1 MERSKL
7 KLTVIF
13 LLVVLNLFLLGSVV
27 LQHHQTQAYEATTR
41 QQILLYLENHNVSV
55 AEEVVP
61 WETALSTQAEDL
73 TGQLLPQQALP
84 EEGLPADCEIQPA
97 RAAATLLMYVVQGLP
112 ALGGETGTIQSIEE
126 GYRYSGEGDRA
137 VLTPMWALTTD
148 QGTFLLDCASGALT
162 PME

>member
-84 EEGLPADCEIQPA
+84 EEGPPADCEIQPA
-97 RAAATLLMYVVQGLP
+97 GGGHP
-112 ALGGETGTIQSIEE
+112 ADVRCPGPAGPGG
-126 GYRYSGEGDRA
+126 GDGHHP
-137 VLTPMWALTTD
+137 VH
-148 QGTFLLDCASGALT
+148 
-162 PME
+162 

>member
-55 AEEVVP
+55 AEAVVP

-73 TGQLLPQQALP
+73 TGQLL
-84 EEGLPADCEIQPA
+84 IQPA

-112 ALGGETGTIQSIEE
+112 ALGVETVTIQSIEE

>member
-55 AEEVVP
+55 AEAVVP
-61 WETALSTQAEDL
+61 WETALSTQAGGPDW
-73 TGQLLPQQALP
+73 AA
-84 EEGLPADCEIQPA
+84 PAPA
-97 RAAATLLMYVVQGLP
+97 GPPGGGAACRL
-112 ALGGETGTIQSIEE
+112 
-126 GYRYSGEGDRA
+126 
-137 VLTPMWALTTD
+137 
-148 QGTFLLDCASGALT
+148 
-162 PME
+162 

>member
-84 EEGLPADCEIQPA
+84 EEGLPTDCEIQPA
-97 RAAATLLMYVVQGLP
+97 RATATLLMYVVQGLP
-112 ALGGETGTIQSIEE
+112 ALG
-126 GYRYSGEGDRA
+126 
-137 VLTPMWALTTD
+137 V
-148 QGTFLLDCASGALT
+148 
-162 PME
+162 

>member
-73 TGQLLPQQALP
+73 TGQLLPQQ

-112 ALGGETGTIQSIEE
+112 ALGVETVTIQSIEE

>member
-27 LQHHQTQAYEATTR
+27 QHHQTQAYEATTR

-55 AEEVVP
+55 AEAVVP

-84 EEGLPADCEIQPA
+84 EKGLPADCEIQPA

-112 ALGGETGTIQSIEE
+112 ALGVETVTIQSIEE

>member
-73 TGQLLPQQALP
+73 
-84 EEGLPADCEIQPA
+84 PANCEIQPA

-112 ALGGETGTIQSIEE
+112 ALGVETVTIQSIEE

>member
-61 WETALSTQAEDL
+61 WETAPLHPGGGPDWA
-73 TGQLLPQQALP
+73 A
-84 EEGLPADCEIQPA
+84 PAPA
-97 RAAATLLMYVVQGLP
+97 GPPGGGAACRL
-112 ALGGETGTIQSIEE
+112 
-126 GYRYSGEGDRA
+126 
-137 VLTPMWALTTD
+137 
-148 QGTFLLDCASGALT
+148 
-162 PME
+162 

>member
-1 MERSKL
+1 M
-7 KLTVIF
+7 
-13 LLVVLNLFLLGSVV
+13 
-27 LQHHQTQAYEATTR
+27 
-41 QQILLYLENHNVSV
+41 
-55 AEEVVP
+55 
-61 WETALSTQAEDL
+61 

-112 ALGGETGTIQSIEE
+112 ALGVETVTIQSIEE

>member
-97 RAAATLLMYVVQGLP
+97 GGHP
-112 ALGGETGTIQSIEE
+112 ADVRCPGPAGPGG
-126 GYRYSGEGDRA
+126 GDGHHP
-137 VLTPMWALTTD
+137 VH
-148 QGTFLLDCASGALT
+148 
-162 PME
+162 

>member
-61 WETALSTQAEDL
+61 WETALSTQA
-73 TGQLLPQQALP
+73 GCLPTVRSSRP
-84 EEGLPADCEIQPA
+84 GRQP
-97 RAAATLLMYVVQGLP
+97 P
-112 ALGGETGTIQSIEE
+112 
-126 GYRYSGEGDRA
+126 
-137 VLTPMWALTTD
+137 
-148 QGTFLLDCASGALT
+148 C
-162 PME
+162 

>member
-112 ALGGETGTIQSIEE
+112 ALGGGRRSPSSPLRRGTGTA
-126 GYRYSGEGDRA
+126 GRA
-137 VLTPMWALTTD
+137 TGRCSPPCGPSPPTRGPSCWTAP
-148 QGTFLLDCASGALT
+148 A
-162 PME
+162 ER

>member
-55 AEEVVP
+55 AEAVVP
-61 WETALSTQAEDL
+61 LETALSTQSEDL

-84 EEGLPADCEIQPA
+84 EKGLPADCEIQPA

-112 ALGGETGTIQSIEE
+112 ALGVETVTIQSIEE

>member
-84 EEGLPADCEIQPA
+84 EEGLPADCEIPPA

-112 ALGGETGTIQSIEE
+112 ALGVETVTIQSIEE

>member
-13 LLVVLNLFLLGSVV
+13 LLVVLNLFLLGSVGCS
-27 LQHHQTQAYEATTR
+27 TIRPRRMRPPPASRSCSTWKTTT
-41 QQILLYLENHNVSV
+41 S
-55 AEEVVP
+55 P
-61 WETALSTQAEDL
+61 WRRRWSPGDRPLHPGGGPDWAAPAPA
-73 TGQLLPQQALP
+73 GPP

-112 ALGGETGTIQSIEE
+112 ALGVETVTIQSIEE